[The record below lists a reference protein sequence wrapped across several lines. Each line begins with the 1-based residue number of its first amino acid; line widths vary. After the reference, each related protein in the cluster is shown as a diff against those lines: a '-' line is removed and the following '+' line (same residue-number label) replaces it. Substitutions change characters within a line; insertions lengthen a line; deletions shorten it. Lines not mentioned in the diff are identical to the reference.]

1 MQPSLFPKYRSRV
14 HGLSEHLTL
23 RNVRTNRLE
32 ANFGI
37 FLIAQN
43 AINTGCFPILTSAD
57 HLVEVWLPQHAI
69 KITRKIPTVK
79 FLNPPDAEFHRN
91 IPSRSLSSREIVPSS
106 YSRSRIIPPSLPAL
120 CKYRS
125 KRISIEKSSKTFQ
138 KDRWQ
143 SKRRRILR
151 EFSRPITTDGRHIS
165 LLYLT
170 TMRLSQA
177 LPARILDTRS
187 IRGRSFNVARVHGDR
202 WWVSLACSRASRRI
216 TINFHRTVQK
226 PISVSHTEMKTA
238 IRGFT

>member
-106 YSRSRIIPPSLPAL
+106 YSRSRIIPHPCLRCANIDRKESRL
-120 CKYRS
+120 KNRRKRS
-125 KRISIEKSSKTFQ
+125 RKIVG
-138 KDRWQ
+138 

>member
-1 MQPSLFPKYRSRV
+1 MDVHFRVQPSLFPKYRSRV

-91 IPSRSLSSREIVPSS
+91 IPLRSLSSREIVPSS

-125 KRISIEKSSKTFQ
+125 KRISIEKSSKTFR

-143 SKRRRILR
+143 
-151 EFSRPITTDGRHIS
+151 
-165 LLYLT
+165 
-170 TMRLSQA
+170 
-177 LPARILDTRS
+177 
-187 IRGRSFNVARVHGDR
+187 
-202 WWVSLACSRASRRI
+202 
-216 TINFHRTVQK
+216 
-226 PISVSHTEMKTA
+226 
-238 IRGFT
+238 